1 MQTEQSYCTEQE
13 TNGSNSTSTRELGRK
28 HSKSPLSRRTCV
40 CVCGEIKVHKHLS
53 VLTMP
58 GHLKEVTKSNEC
70 WDIAQKVN

>member
-1 MQTEQSYCTEQE
+1 MQTTLLATTVGTMCLIGYYW
-13 TNGSNSTSTRELGRK
+13 
-28 HSKSPLSRRTCV
+28 SPSASCLVFLVVFLINANTLC
-40 CVCGEIKVHKHLS
+40 EIKVHKHLS